1 MEKELNLIDFFSL
14 SFRAFG
20 RALKACWD
28 AFTHVILMMI
38 RYWWVFVLIIGLGI
52 VGGMYYTRFDN
63 RIYKANAIAMI
74 NGASIQQFDQTYA
87 ILRTIELI
95 PNDAAIKP
103 YLENNTI
110 SHLKTFFVID
120 ALNDGISDYTDFDH
134 LSSSTD
140 TVRVRMKDR
149 LCIQFRIK
157 GRNLP
162 QLRDV
167 ENALLSYLNSN
178 EALCQSYLGY
188 VANLTEEGAFNH
200 AQAQKLDSLT
210 SYYYFNEKTVIPTIS
225 SNQKSSGNVNLYV
238 DTQVKLFLD
247 DIYKQQKHMQQTDYR
262 IQLATAPVVLENH
275 FYLDPTPVNSR
286 LKVMILA
293 LFFAWLISYIC
304 AELLHNRK
312 AVSAWLKQ

>member
-1 MEKELNLIDFFSL
+1 MEKEFNLLDFFVM
-14 SFRAFG
+14 SFRALG
-20 RALKACWD
+20 RAFRACWS
-28 AFTHVILMMI
+28 AFTHVVLMMI
-38 RYWWVFVLIIGLGI
+38 RYWWIFVLLIGLGI

-74 NGASIQQFDQTYA
+74 NGASIPQFEQAYA
-87 ILRTIELI
+87 PLRTVELI

-103 YLENNTI
+103 YLESKTI
-110 SHLKTFFVID
+110 TRFKTFYVID
-120 ALNDGISDYTDFDH
+120 AMNDGVADYTDFDCK
-134 LSSSTD
+134 SNSTD
-140 TVRVRMKDR
+140 TLSVRMKDR
-149 LCIQFRIK
+149 MCMQFRIK
-157 GRNLP
+157 GCNLP

-167 ENALLSYLNSN
+167 ENALLAYLNSN
-178 EALCQSYLGY
+178 EALRQSYQGY
-188 VANLTEEGAFNH
+188 VTNLREERAFSY

-210 SYYYFNEKTVIPTIS
+210 SYYYFNEKTVTPTLPA
-225 SNQKSSGNVNLYV
+225 NQKSTGNVNLYV

>member
-1 MEKELNLIDFFSL
+1 MEKEFNLLDFFVM
-14 SFRAFG
+14 SFRALG
-20 RALKACWD
+20 RAFRACWS
-28 AFTHVILMMI
+28 AFTHVVLMMI
-38 RYWWVFVLIIGLGI
+38 RYWWIFVLLIGLGI

-74 NGASIQQFDQTYA
+74 NGASIPQFEQAYA
-87 ILRTIELI
+87 PLRTVELI

-103 YLENNTI
+103 YLESKTI
-110 SHLKTFFVID
+110 TRFKTFYVID
-120 ALNDGISDYTDFDH
+120 AMNDGVADYTDFDCK
-134 LSSSTD
+134 SNSTD
-140 TVRVRMKDR
+140 TLSVRMKDR
-149 LCIQFRIK
+149 MCMQFRIK
-157 GRNLP
+157 GCNLP

-167 ENALLSYLNSN
+167 ENALLAYLNSN
-178 EALCQSYLGY
+178 EALRQSYQGY
-188 VANLTEEGAFNH
+188 VTNLREEGAFNH

-210 SYYYFNEKTVIPTIS
+210 SYYYFNEKTVTPTLPA
-225 SNQKSSGNVNLYV
+225 NQKSTGNVNLYV